1 MQFLLSTVTLTLKVP
16 NVENF
21 DLYKNCYIWQHV
33 GSIEI
38 LSELRNQET
47 FDGVS
52 ISTSEIDTGVLDIIY
67 IHERKARLE
76 T

>member
-1 MQFLLSTVTLTLKVP
+1 
-16 NVENF
+16 
-21 DLYKNCYIWQHV
+21 V